1 LSDERLAEL
10 DNAACDQLARNPN
23 GLWQEMTAQEAR
35 YLVTQEL
42 SRRAANSAGGVEVKA
57 DCADEGH
64 DHPSHDWRTACLK
77 CGVFKGSD
85 LYTHPSSPV
94 SAEVTVT
101 NEMANAALAKSR
113 DKSLNTLTNTEAMR
127 QIVLAALNGKE

>member
-1 LSDERLAEL
+1 
-10 DNAACDQLARNPN
+10 
-23 GLWQEMTAQEAR
+23 MTAQEAR

-101 NEMANAALAKSR
+101 DEMVERAVASSRSWATPITRAGIRRILA
-113 DKSLNTLTNTEAMR
+113 
-127 QIVLAALNGKE
+127 AALNGKE